1 MAQGE
6 VLFLTVANIVIGVV
20 AFVSVLL
27 KWSRSAPNKVSALRF
42 VADVQAGLSRHSSE
56 RLDLNR
62 L

>member
-1 MAQGE
+1 
-6 VLFLTVANIVIGVV
+6 
-20 AFVSVLL
+20 
-27 KWSRSAPNKVSALRF
+27 VSALRF